1 MRLIKISLQLVL
13 FVFPWFLRRRLLG
26 SMLGFDLH
34 HKSRI
39 GFSIILAKHVSLH
52 ESARINTGTFI
63 NSIDRLELRRFAKIG
78 NYNWITGAS
87 TQTSAYQATPERQCF
102 FNVGEHARITDRHYF
117 DCNGGI
123 SVGGFTTIAGLRSQ
137 FISHG
142 INLIENQQEAHP
154 IKIGHHCMLG
164 SGVKLL
170 KNSTLPD
177 YSVLAAGAVLNKSFD
192 EPYGIYAGVPAKRV
206 KDLPKE
212 AKYFHRLE
220 GPVK

>member
-1 MRLIKISLQLVL
+1 MLVN
-13 FVFPWFLRRRLLG
+13 LLG
-26 SMLGFDLH
+26 FELH
-34 HKSRI
+34 KKSRI
-39 GFSIILAKHVSLH
+39 GFSIILANGVTLR
-52 ESARINTGTFI
+52 EGARIQNGTFI
-63 NSIDRLELRRFAKIG
+63 NSIDSLNLAAFAKIG

-102 FNVGEHARITDRHYF
+102 FKVGEHARITDRHYF

-137 FISHG
+137 FTSHG
-142 INLIENQQEAHP
+142 INLIENKQEAHP
-154 IKIGHHCMLG
+154 ITIGHHCMIG

-192 EPYGIYAGVPAKRV
+192 EPYGIYAGVPARRV
-206 KDLPKE
+206 KDLPKD